1 MRIERTGPLDAGSNT
16 AALYRIIL
24 NFTIQFTIKGFDRDQ
39 ESKRHNRIFDSVGR
53 SMESWRGGLV
63 FERYPPSAALTPER
77 GRSGFF
83 SRWTPS
89 AADESPPPL
98 FRVLS
103 RHPERCYCRVPRA
116 GDDRCRHRSSRRHAY
131 DRCASWTG
139 QTQAQLHM
147 WTPEIYQNRNCVHTI
162 TREVDAAAVDA
173 LLARRTMRGLAELR
187 RLLHFDLD
195 VEVRLRE
202 IGWGLW
208 GRLRPVSKPA
218 EIRAKDDAGR
228 PLPADRARICITCC
242 PESINWPER
251 ETRDLQAEVE
261 DQVARMGYVRRLR
274 TSEEY
279 QEPAPEPILAEKR
292 EADPGPESTPEA
304 PPAAEPEPQDDE
316 IKVEFCWAAYVEAPE
331 VQSTSIRG
339 TIL

>member
-1 MRIERTGPLDAGSNT
+1 MLPRGDNVASNIQATFEHGTTNNVQVGVGPNFAGGVAPSLVVH
-16 AALYRIIL
+16 AQHA
-24 NFTIQFTIKGFDRDQ
+24 DRLTY
-39 ESKRHNRIFDSVGR
+39 ER

-63 FERYPPSAALTPER
+63 FERCKLPPDHSLTLTGVVPPLTQATSDPPSAALTPER

-261 DQVARMGYVRRLR
+261 DQVRSRRV
-274 TSEEY
+274 
-279 QEPAPEPILAEKR
+279 
-292 EADPGPESTPEA
+292 G
-304 PPAAEPEPQDDE
+304 
-316 IKVEFCWAAYVEAPE
+316 
-331 VQSTSIRG
+331 
-339 TIL
+339 